1 MEKKLKTIKIKSLD
15 KGILNLRKIKS
26 IKRDGKSN
34 IFSNKLKKNVTKY
47 IYDFLYYKEL
57 LTICPT
63 NVFLHN
69 CLSDY
74 EMSSWDVEVRN
85 IIDIFNLDIKNVK
98 EEMGE
103 SMESCIKK
111 NVLFKMKNCEG
122 NYVKINHEGI
132 NIISLVYEDSDMQYQ
147 INKLKNNIIN
157 NSLDINLNN
166 SFDSFCSLEDVD
178 IEEKLNKSILLTPWK
193 VIQCHNSYNNGNII
207 FLEDKS
213 PLDFSFSFNNVI
225 KGNYKFYLHQNILN
239 MKNAKLILKITI
251 NNILVYKTNEFPNKE
266 ILEQFNNND
275 NSSNYLNHIISNDG
289 KIIIKKKKDINLKET
304 YICDITEEMFDK
316 IKNNIKKTFESKN
329 TFDSVGSTESSSSK
343 NNDNNINETI
353 KKYKIR
359 VRFVNQHL
367 FWKAGWYLDGGRLVK
382 DI

>member
-15 KGILNLRKIKS
+15 KGILNLQKIKS

-47 IYDFLYYKEL
+47 LYDFLYYKEL

-132 NIISLVYEDSDMQYQ
+132 NIISSVYEDSDMQYQ

-166 SFDSFCSLEDVD
+166 L
-178 IEEKLNKSILLTPWK
+178 K
-193 VIQCHNSYNNGNII
+193 
-207 FLEDKS
+207 
-213 PLDFSFSFNNVI
+213 
-225 KGNYKFYLHQNILN
+225 NYHY
-239 MKNAKLILKITI
+239 
-251 NNILVYKTNEFPNKE
+251 Y
-266 ILEQFNNND
+266 
-275 NSSNYLNHIISNDG
+275 
-289 KIIIKKKKDINLKET
+289 
-304 YICDITEEMFDK
+304 
-316 IKNNIKKTFESKN
+316 
-329 TFDSVGSTESSSSK
+329 
-343 NNDNNINETI
+343 
-353 KKYKIR
+353 
-359 VRFVNQHL
+359 
-367 FWKAGWYLDGGRLVK
+367 
-382 DI
+382 